1 MIDLIEEYINHLNF
15 AVFEQIY
22 RYLEMAAGKHNDEV
36 DVCNEEFV
44 KFALD
49 YADKLLE
56 KKKYDIIVK
65 ILAFIK
71 TMP

>member
-1 MIDLIEEYINHLNF
+1 
-15 AVFEQIY
+15 
-22 RYLEMAAGKHNDEV
+22 MAAGKHNDEV

-49 YADKLLE
+49 YAEKLLE
-56 KKKYDIIVK
+56 NKKYDIIVK